1 MDAERL
7 RSIPLFDGL
16 SRHERQQVAKWADE
30 VDVEQGKHLV
40 DQGEFPHEF
49 FVIELGSADVLI
61 DGEHIDTLGPGDFFG
76 EIALLEHHR
85 RTASVVATSPLRAI
99 VMHSRDFGAM
109 EETIPEVAERVRE
122 AMRQRLAGR

>member
-16 SRHERQQVAKWADE
+16 SRNERQQVARWADE
-30 VDVEQGKHLV
+30 VDVEPGRHLV

-49 FVIELGSADVLI
+49 FVIEEGAADVLV
-61 DGEHIDTLGPGDFFG
+61 DGERIAALGPGDFFG

-99 VMHSRDFGAM
+99 VMHSRDFVSM
-109 EETIPEVAERVRE
+109 EETMPEVAERVRE

>member
-109 EETIPEVAERVRE
+109 EETMPEVAERVRE